1 MSSHSSTS
9 LLVVVAVG
17 AALPAHP
24 GYRAPARDRPGR
36 PCTPACPVLRAL
48 VRDARS
54 QAATT
59 KGVLVGLG
67 RGSGARAAGV
77 RSLALVV
84 AATALLISTAPVP
97 AAPAAPATRPVAMAQ
112 RAVAGGD
119 GLRVE
124 STTTYTLDVA
134 ATTVR
139 VRYEVT
145 LTNQSPDVVSGGF
158 IRQRFFP
165 EYGIGVLAEA
175 TNIVA
180 AKADGTPLAVRTEAT
195 ESPRFTLAIADLVPN
210 LFHPNSQTLTITYD
224 LPRLPPRSEGL
235 TRINEAFA
243 TFPVYGVGDPGL
255 TTVEVRI
262 PDHMEVELIGSEM
275 AKSEAE
281 GTTVYRAEAIAA
293 PEDFFVDVVARDDER
308 LVRRAVDVADTEVVV
323 LGWPDDPEWADF
335 VASTVGD
342 GVPVLADLVGIEW
355 PGEDGLEVVE
365 TVAPY
370 LYGYA
375 GWFQPYANLIE
386 VGDEL
391 DAQVILHELAH
402 LWFNDALFAGRW
414 INEALAEEFS
424 TQALAEL
431 GEDPGAPLP
440 VDPAG
445 PGALRL
451 NEWGEVDL
459 QEGDTE
465 AQEVYG
471 YNTSWAVLR
480 RVVDE
485 VGLEPVAEAV
495 QLADA
500 HLLPYRADTVDTT
513 LLRTPDWRTL
523 LDLLEE
529 VAGATTAE
537 AVFRELV
544 VTPAQAEQLDERAAA
559 RADYGAL
566 LEAGGG
572 WAPPAELRGAMSDWR
587 FDDATA
593 MVPEVEALLEVRDDI
608 ASTLDDIGTD
618 LPATLQESF
627 EGARDLD
634 ELADLMGEAATA
646 SDQLRQASLDRDG
659 ATGPLAAVGL
669 LFSSI
674 DDDLDAARA
683 DLDDGDYEA
692 AADRASAAQEAVD
705 GATAA
710 GAVRLAAVAL
720 LLLAGWFS
728 VHHLRRR
735 RRAAAVTASL
745 PSADRS
751 AWMAP
756 EGPDPDGGALSGT
769 EPPGSEPDG
778 AEGVGRPPDGGGQA
792 GV

>member
-1 MSSHSSTS
+1 M
-9 LLVVVAVG
+9 
-17 AALPAHP
+17 
-24 GYRAPARDRPGR
+24 AR
-36 PCTPACPVLRAL
+36 
-48 VRDARS
+48 
-54 QAATT
+54 
-59 KGVLVGLG
+59 GLG
-67 RGSGARAAGV
+67 TRAVSV

-84 AATALLISTAPVP
+84 VTAALLLSTTSAP
-97 AAPAAPATRPVAMAQ
+97 AAPAAPAPRTVAVPQ
-112 RAVAGGD
+112 RALAGGD
-119 GLRVE
+119 GLQVE
-124 STTTYTLDVA
+124 STTTYTLDLA

-139 VRYEVT
+139 VRYDVT

-165 EYGIGVLAEA
+165 EYGLGVLAEA

-180 AKADGTPLAVRTEAT
+180 TKSDGTSLAVRTEAT

-235 TRINEAFA
+235 TRLNEAFA

-275 AKSEAE
+275 AKSEAD
-281 GTTVYRAEAIAA
+281 GTIVYRAEAIAA

-431 GEDPGAPLP
+431 GDDPGAPAP

-459 QEGDTE
+459 QGGDTE

-495 QLADA
+495 QLAEA
-500 HLLPYRADTVDTT
+500 HLLPYDAETVDTT

-544 VTPAQAEQLDERAAA
+544 VTPEQAEQLDERAAA
-559 RADYGAL
+559 RTGYVAL
-566 LEAGGG
+566 LEAGAG

-587 FDDATA
+587 FDDANA
-593 MVPEVEALLEVRDDI
+593 MVPEVEALYEVRDEL
-608 ASTLDDIGTD
+608 ASTLDDIDAD
-618 LPATLQESF
+618 LPSPLQESF

-634 ELADLMGEAATA
+634 ELAVLMDLATTAGEE
-646 SDQLRQASLDRDG
+646 LREAELARDA
-659 ATGPLAAVGL
+659 ATGPLATVGL
-669 LFSSI
+669 LFSSV
-674 DDDLDAARA
+674 DDDLGAAHD
-683 DLDDGDYEA
+683 DLDDGDYEE
-692 AADRASAAQEAVD
+692 AADRAVAVQGQVD
-705 GATAA
+705 GAATA

-735 RRAAAVTASL
+735 RRAAVPVPPVGDGA
-745 PSADRS
+745 
-751 AWMAP
+751 AWERP
-756 EGPDPDGGALSGT
+756 QGT
-769 EPPGSEPDG
+769 VAAAGSEADG
-778 AEGVGRPPDGGGQA
+778 AEGVGGPPDGGSQA

>member
-1 MSSHSSTS
+1 M
-9 LLVVVAVG
+9 
-17 AALPAHP
+17 HP
-24 GYRAPARDRPGR
+24 VRAG
-36 PCTPACPVLRAL
+36 
-48 VRDARS
+48 
-54 QAATT
+54 Q
-59 KGVLVGLG
+59 GLG
-67 RGSGARAAGV
+67 TRAIAGLLAMAAM
-77 RSLALVV
+77 LALVGPT
-84 AATALLISTAPVP
+84 AATPARPASLVDPIT
-97 AAPAAPATRPVAMAQ
+97 AAPAAPTAAAALP
-112 RAVAGGD
+112 AVVGGA

-124 STTTYTLDVA
+124 STTTYTLDLA

-180 AKADGTPLAVRTEAT
+180 TKSDGTPLSVRTEPT
-195 ESPRFTLAIADLVPN
+195 ESPRFSLAIADLVPN

-262 PDHMEVELIGSEM
+262 PSHMEVELIGSEM
-275 AKSEAE
+275 TKSEAD
-281 GTTVYRAEAIAA
+281 GVVVYRAEVIAA
-293 PEDFFVDVVARDDER
+293 PDDFFVDVVARDDER
-308 LVRRAVDVADTEVVV
+308 LVRRDIEVAGAEVVV

-335 VASTVGD
+335 VAGTLSD
-342 GVPVLADLVGIEW
+342 GVPVLVDLIGIDW

-375 GWFQPYANLIE
+375 GWYQPFANLIE

-391 DAQVILHELAH
+391 DAQVILHELSH

-424 TQALAEL
+424 TQAMAAL
-431 GEDPGAPLP
+431 GNDPGAPQP

-451 NEWGEVDL
+451 NEWGDVDL
-459 QEGDTE
+459 QGGDTE

-480 RVVDE
+480 RVVEE
-485 VGLEPVAEAV
+485 VGLGPVAEAV
-495 QLADA
+495 QRADV
-500 HLLPYRADTVDTT
+500 HLLPYGADTVDTV

-529 VAGATTAE
+529 VAGSTTAE

-544 VTPAQAEQLDERAAA
+544 VTPEEAAQLDERAAA
-559 RADYGAL
+559 RVEYAAL
-566 LEAGGG
+566 LEVGSG
-572 WAPPAELRGAMSDWR
+572 WAPPADLRTTMSEWR
-587 FDDATA
+587 FDEAVA
-593 MVPEVEALLEVRDDI
+593 MVPAVEALFEERDDL
-608 ASTLDDIGTD
+608 AATLEAIDTD
-618 LPATLQESF
+618 LPSTLQESF
-627 EGARDLD
+627 ESARDLD
-634 ELADLMGEAATA
+634 GLADLMDQAGAAG
-646 SDQLRQASLDRDG
+646 DELRDATVARDG
-659 ATGPLAAVGL
+659 ATGPLATVGL
-669 LFSSI
+669 LFSSV
-674 DDDLDAARA
+674 DADLAAAFSDLDA
-683 DLDDGDYEA
+683 GDYEA
-692 AADRASAAQEAVD
+692 AAEQAAAVQEAVD
-705 GATAA
+705 GANTA
-710 GAVRLAAVAL
+710 GALRLAAVAAVL
-720 LLLAGWFS
+720 LVGWFS

-735 RRAAAVTASL
+735 RRASTTIAPTDDAS
-745 PSADRS
+745 PWA
-751 AWMAP
+751 
-756 EGPDPDGGALSGT
+756 GPA
-769 EPPGSEPDG
+769 GSETDG
-778 AEGVGRPPDGGGQA
+778 AEGVGGPPDGGGQA